1 MRYASSLWAMIGK
14 SDLNIKAVREISP
27 FLFPCAVFRA
37 KMRFKYAERCHE
49 AETMPELANER
60 ELLQK
65 IHAEP
70 EAFRQLY
77 RHYFPRVYAYVAY
90 RVGRRQDAEDVVAEV
105 FVNMVAGLKHFEYR
119 GAGSFA
125 AWLFRIAH
133 NQVNQFYRDVTI
145 NQQIS
150 LDEIPDVAVDAL
162 PPDQALMRRENFAHL
177 FSMIT
182 ALAPRRQEII
192 TLKFFAGLRNQE
204 IAAVLNLDERT
215 VASHLSRALDDLRS
229 QYELE
234 KEHES

>member
-1 MRYASSLWAMIGK
+1 
-14 SDLNIKAVREISP
+14 
-27 FLFPCAVFRA
+27 
-37 KMRFKYAERCHE
+37 
-49 AETMPELANER
+49 MPELDNER
-60 ELLQK
+60 ALLQQ
-65 IHAEP
+65 IHTEP

-105 FVNMVAGLKHFEYR
+105 FIKVVEGLKRFEYR

-133 NQVNQFYRDVTI
+133 NQVNQFYREQQV

-150 LDEIPDVAVDAL
+150 LDEIPDIPGDML
-162 PPDQALMRRENFAHL
+162 SPDQALVRRENFAHL
-177 FSMIT
+177 FALIT
-182 ALAPRRQEII
+182 ALPPRRQEII
-192 TLKFFAGLRNQE
+192 TLRFFAGLRNQE

-229 QYELE
+229 QYEPE